1 MKINIIIATCTYPE
15 LDDAISKS
23 IKIALTCDT
32 IVRLKVIKD
41 SGKMNPW
48 YGTIYNV
55 HTKCTISKNSQPDEI
70 KKYLDKMFSKG
81 NVKRGC

>member
-1 MKINIIIATCTYPE
+1 MKFNIIIATCTYPE

-23 IKIALTCDT
+23 IKIASMYDT

-41 SGKMNPW
+41 SGKIDSW
-48 YGTIYNV
+48 YVNTYNV
-55 HTKCTISKNSQPDEI
+55 HTKCTISKNSQTDKI

>member
-15 LDDAISKS
+15 LDDAISKL
-23 IKIALTCDT
+23 IKIASTCDT
-32 IVRLKVIKD
+32 TVRLKVIKD
-41 SGKMNPW
+41 SEKIDTW
-48 YGTIYNV
+48 YGTTYNV
-55 HTKCTISKNSQPDEI
+55 HTECTISKNSQPDEI